1 MRISDWSSDVCSS
14 DLWNRYEQLYQQT
27 PIDAVATAHTPITM
41 RLDDGTHLSFHEAAL
56 VDYAG
61 MWFKRVEGQKFRATL
76 SPSSQGPR
84 VIRDLPFATPW
95 RTIRIADDA
104 AGLVESDLELNLH
117 EPNKLGDVNWF
128 KPMKYHGIWW
138 GMIRGDWS
146 WAERPKH
153 GAPTEQV
160 GRAKLRTPITN
171 DHPGG

>member
-1 MRISDWSSDVCSS
+1 
-14 DLWNRYEQLYQQT
+14 
-27 PIDAVATAHTPITM
+27 M

-104 AGLVESDLELNLH
+104 AGLVESDLELNLN
-117 EPNKLGDVNWF
+117 EPNRSEEHTSELQSLMRISYAVFCLK
-128 KPMKYHGIWW
+128 KKI
-138 GMIRGDWS
+138 
-146 WAERPKH
+146 K
-153 GAPTEQV
+153 T
-160 GRAKLRTPITN
+160 
-171 DHPGG
+171 

>member
-1 MRISDWSSDVCSS
+1 
-14 DLWNRYEQLYQQT
+14 
-27 PIDAVATAHTPITM
+27 
-41 RLDDGTHLSFHEAAL
+41 
-56 VDYAG
+56 

-104 AGLVESDLELNLH
+104 AGLVESDLELNLN

-128 KPMKYHGIWW
+128 KPMKYIGIWW

-146 WAERPKH
+146 WAEGPKH
-153 GAPTEQV
+153 GAKTERTKQYIDFA
-160 GRAKLRTPITN
+160 AK
-171 DHPGG
+171 HGFGGVHVEGWNKGWKDRKSNSMTSSH